1 MCLLLSPHASAP
13 HDANVFGFPLFL
25 KFQNYVCEFCLLY
38 HCWEFNNSNLE
49 HEKQQQNLNP
59 KNIPDGTT
67 HRYKVGANEY
77 HWLRVVQLSCG
88 FFFVVDYIVNLYR

>member
-88 FFFVVDYIVNLYR
+88 FFFSWWITL